1 MSPDSTELA
10 CPQCRGILPAD
21 AMTCPSCGVDLALV
35 ALLAER
41 AYLEGLPGAAPIP
54 SPPEVLV
61 PRIGEYLIE
70 EGLLTPEQLELALK
84 RQRDLRDQGQRR
96 LTGEILVEMALI
108 DREVL
113 DTNINLQ
120 IIALHSALQETNR
133 NLEKRV
139 AERTEELEQA
149 LSRLTELNLIKAN
162 LISNV
167 SHELRTPLSHIKG
180 YVELLIGD
188 QLGPL
193 ETDQKSAL
201 EVVQGATTRLERM
214 IEDLIEFSTSSRE
227 GIGLRIQP
235 FRLEELVKQVQ
246 ERCREK
252 AEKAEIRLAVEMQEP
267 LPLVQADMERLGWV
281 LNQLVDNGIKFTPSG
296 GQVNLAAARDGDQ
309 VVVSIQDT
317 GIGIPHD
324 RIEEIFVPFHQ
335 LDGSTRRRYG
345 GAGLGLALVKLIL
358 DAHDTEVK
366 VVSEEGKGTM
376 FSFRVPVARQLG

>member
-1 MSPDSTELA
+1 
-10 CPQCRGILPAD
+10 
-21 AMTCPSCGVDLALV
+21 
-35 ALLAER
+35 LAER

-70 EGLLTPEQLELALK
+70 QGLLTPEQLELALK
-84 RQRDLRDQGQRR
+84 RQRELRDQGQHR

-113 DTNINLQ
+113 DTNINIQ

-139 AERTEELEQA
+139 AERTDELEQA
-149 LSRLTELNLIKAN
+149 LTRLTELNLIKAN

-193 ETDQKSAL
+193 ESDQKSAL

-227 GIGLRIQP
+227 GIGLRIQA
-235 FRLEELVKQVQ
+235 FRLEELLKQVQ
-246 ERCREK
+246 ERCREN
-252 AEKAEIRLAVEMQEP
+252 AEKSEIRLTLEMQDS
-267 LPLVQADMERLGWV
+267 LPMVQADMERLGWV

-296 GQVNLAAARDGDQ
+296 GRVNLAAARDGDQ

-324 RIEEIFVPFHQ
+324 RIDEIFVPFHQ

-366 VVSEEGKGTM
+366 VVSEEGKGSM